1 MSNPSKHPKKAKAIP
16 THVSRRR
23 RRDRTLVSITV
34 LLIAAAWIIGY
45 YTSGVD
51 VAPQVAKL
59 LPEADHIEKQA
70 DLFIGYNEDKTEI
83 LGYAATGEAP
93 GYSGP
98 IQVLVGIDPD
108 GNVTG
113 VKILKQSETPGFFRL
128 VLNADMISQFVGRAF
143 DAPFQ
148 LGDDIDAVS
157 GATLSAE
164 GVAAA
169 ARQAIQKIAQNGLEK
184 PLPAKQRSIQFS
196 GPEISLLALFAA
208 GYVGHKMRAGAWKQ
222 RIRWGIM
229 LAGILFVGFVYT
241 VPLTITMIISLLSGY
256 WPDWQANLY
265 WYILIGGILFVTS
278 VDGKNP
284 YCGWFCPFGAV
295 QETLAT
301 VTDAKPYRPK
311 ELRGFLTWLQRGLAL
326 LAILLGLALRRPGV
340 AGYEPFAV
348 FFDFQGMT
356 VEWVFLAVI
365 LLGSLLVYRP
375 FCTYLCP
382 IDPTVALIAAMRRWA
397 RDVWRSWRRAR

>member
-1 MSNPSKHPKKAKAIP
+1 MSNPSKRSKKVKAIP
-16 THVSRRR
+16 VNAIRRR
-23 RRDRTLVSITV
+23 RRERVLVAITI
-34 LLIAAAWIIGY
+34 LIIAAAWVIGY
-45 YTSGVD
+45 FTSGVD
-51 VAPQVAKL
+51 VAPQVAEL
-59 LPEADHIEKQA
+59 LPRAVHVEKQG
-70 DLFIGYNEDKTEI
+70 DLFVGYNKDKTETV
-83 LGYAATGEAP
+83 GYAATGEAP

-98 IQVLVGIDPD
+98 IQVLVGIDLE

-113 VKILKQSETPGFFRL
+113 IKVLKQSETPGFFRL
-128 VLNADMISQFVGRAF
+128 VVNADMVSQFVGRAF
-143 DAPFQ
+143 DSPFQ
-148 LGDDIDAVS
+148 LGEDIDAVS
-157 GATLSAE
+157 GATLSTE

-169 ARQAIQKIAQNGLEK
+169 SRQAIRNIAQDGLAQ
-184 PLPAKQRSIQFS
+184 PLPAEKRSIQFG
-196 GPEISLLALFAA
+196 GPEIALLALFGA
-208 GYVGHKMRAGAWKQ
+208 GYLGHRMRAGAWK
-222 RIRWGIM
+222 RRVRWGIL
-229 LAGILFVGFVYT
+229 LAGIIFVGFVYT
-241 VPLTITMIISLLSGY
+241 VPLTITMFISLLSGY

-284 YCGWFCPFGAV
+284 YCGWFCPFGAI

-311 ELRGFLTWLQRGLAL
+311 ELRPFLTWLQRGLAL

-340 AGYEPFAV
+340 AGYEPFAAL
-348 FFDFQGMT
+348 FDFQGMT
-356 VEWVFLAVI
+356 IEWIFLAII

-382 IDPTVALIAAMRRWA
+382 IDPTVALIAAIRRWG